1 MWFAV
6 KRLALGLVLIA
17 GAAAVLLA
25 TDVRRS
31 GRTGMPR
38 IGIFQHA
45 SVPVLDDG
53 VRGMIDGLSANGY
66 RNGETAVI
74 TLYNAQ
80 GEAATAVT
88 IARQLTDGSFDLV
101 ITSSTLSLQAVANAN
116 KSGRTM
122 HVFGIVSDPYAAG
135 VGLDPADPWGHPR
148 HLVGQGILFP
158 VSEVFDTARRML
170 PSLKTIGVA
179 WDPAQ
184 ANSRR
189 FVEDARVVC
198 AKLNIELLEAQ
209 VESTAGVREA
219 IDSVISRGA
228 QAVWVGGDIT
238 VSTAIDTVITA
249 CRQAHIPVFS
259 MLPGDPRRGTLF
271 DIGFDYYKAGW
282 LCGELAAQILKGKD
296 PATIPIRDTKDLV
309 DRFLLINQKALLGL
323 KDPWQAPDDLLR
335 TANIV
340 VDAAGEPHENVKDN
354 SKKR

>member
-6 KRLALGLVLIA
+6 KRLALGLILIA

-25 TDVRRS
+25 TDVRRREP
-31 GRTGMPR
+31 GGLPR
-38 IGIFQHA
+38 IAIFQHA

-53 VRGMIDGLSANGY
+53 VRGMIDGLAANGY
-66 RNGETAVI
+66 RKGETADI

-80 GEAATAVT
+80 GEAATANT
-88 IARQLTDGSFDLV
+88 IAHDITDGRFDLV

-116 KSGRTM
+116 KSGRTI
-122 HVFGIVSDPYAAG
+122 HVFGIVADPYAAG
-135 VGLDPADPWGHPR
+135 VGLDPANPLGHPR

-158 VSEVFDTARRML
+158 VSEVFGMARQML
-170 PSLKTIGVA
+170 PSLKTVGVA

-189 FVEDARVVC
+189 FVEDARAAC
-198 AKLNIELLEAQ
+198 TKLGIELLEAQ

-219 IDSVISRGA
+219 IESVISRGA
-228 QAVWVGGDIT
+228 QAIWIGGDIT
-238 VSTAIDTVITA
+238 VSNAIETVITA
-249 CRQAHIPVFS
+249 CRQAKIPVFS
-259 MLPGDPRRGTLF
+259 MLPGNPNRGTLF
-271 DIGFDYYKAGW
+271 DIGFDYYQAGS

-309 DRFLLINQKALLGL
+309 DRFLLVNKKALIGL
-323 KDPWQAPDDLLR
+323 KDPWRIPDELLR

-340 VDAAGEPHENVKDN
+340 VDEEGVPRETGEDK
-354 SKKR
+354 STKR